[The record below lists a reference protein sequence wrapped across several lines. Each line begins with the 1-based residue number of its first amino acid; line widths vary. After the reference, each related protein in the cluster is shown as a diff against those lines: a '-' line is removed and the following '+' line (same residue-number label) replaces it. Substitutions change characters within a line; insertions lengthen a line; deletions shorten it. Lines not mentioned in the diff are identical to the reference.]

1 MGLLWQAYQ
10 VREVDG
16 PVSLLGESL
25 DACDL
30 DLDEHLQLLADH
42 GTLDLSTAPWR
53 AVYLLIVRGFHK
65 AEGRNLAH
73 RRILGQVGIINVD
86 LFRSGLKGL
95 SEEHQGL
102 VRVAATGAR
111 FEHAEIARFSDK
123 FDEMCRLCGELDTRS
138 HRLTSCPA
146 TEHVRERHREVL
158 EKWDS
163 FPEPL
168 KLHLLP
174 SEAPFRGEFLSRLGS
189 VPPPDIVRRPPGPK
203 TIWFTDASGKNP
215 ASRFSLVSF
224 AGVCIDPDT
233 SQVTSSFQGILPGIL
248 QSVDRGEILAI
259 IGTLQRVHHCDIYTD
274 SNYAADFNVLLG
286 QGWQEEFKVRPNAD
300 LLTLGATA
308 LGTRTSNEVR
318 IQWVKAHRSIHTA
331 ISGADAFRIRGNG
344 ISLPPFTS
352 RLQKS
357 LPKKLHLPGVKQCH
371 SKDHLPRLGSYVL
384 LIAGTSQLSELSSLQ
399 TSCGTFASLLHTCNG
414 MISRRSMEVVRP
426 LFYFACFSTSRPVA
440 RCRYGI
446 ALLGI
451 GAHAQT
457 RASADRPARS
467 S

>member
-1 MGLLWQAYQ
+1 MPKATWGTQISRLGLKRIESLTAAAKNAVGLGHAGASPYVCLAVVVDEATHPAFVTHRNRIQAFWRWLRSHDRDKHDLGLLWQAYQ
-10 VREVDG
+10 FREVDG

-25 DACDL
+25 GACDL

-73 RRILGQVGIINVD
+73 RRILGQVGLINVD

-174 SEAPFRGEFLSRLGS
+174 SEAPFRGEFLRRLGS

-203 TIWFTDASGKNP
+203 TIWFTNARECVLTPTLVRSPAASKG
-215 ASRFSLVSF
+215 FY
-224 AGVCIDPDT
+224 
-233 SQVTSSFQGILPGIL
+233 QGSCKVLIEARYLP
-248 QSVDRGEILAI
+248 S
-259 IGTLQRVHHCDIYTD
+259 
-274 SNYAADFNVLLG
+274 
-286 QGWQEEFKVRPNAD
+286 
-300 LLTLGATA
+300 
-308 LGTRTSNEVR
+308 
-318 IQWVKAHRSIHTA
+318 
-331 ISGADAFRIRGNG
+331 
-344 ISLPPFTS
+344 
-352 RLQKS
+352 
-357 LPKKLHLPGVKQCH
+357 
-371 SKDHLPRLGSYVL
+371 
-384 LIAGTSQLSELSSLQ
+384 
-399 TSCGTFASLLHTCNG
+399 
-414 MISRRSMEVVRP
+414 
-426 LFYFACFSTSRPVA
+426 
-440 RCRYGI
+440 
-446 ALLGI
+446 
-451 GAHAQT
+451 
-457 RASADRPARS
+457 
-467 S
+467 